1 MSRITVAVF
10 TYNRAEYLRVSLQ
23 SILDQ
28 TYSDMDIV
36 VYDNASTDNTGSV
49 VRAMGDKRITYIRNE
64 KNLGQHGN
72 FNRALSECKTEY
84 IMIFHD
90 DDIMMPHLV
99 KTEVEIMDQNPG
111 AAMAA
116 QLFSATTHIDER
128 GEIIQTPHLEGPS
141 SIVYGPGEY
150 IKDNIKRGYNT
161 ICFPAAIFR
170 NKYIAE
176 HNFRFDEK
184 CGTAADWL
192 FWFQINA
199 RCTIVG
205 INIPVIKYRLH
216 AGSCTSLSVQEDQRG
231 KSHYYIE
238 QWLNS
243 NGYENTR
250 GFHDQYLKNSLPELQ
265 SSYMQKD
272 YVDLI
277 LSRIGE
283 LKEKYAWTFST
294 DKKKADAVLSPVIS
308 AVNERKADIHDYL
321 RVRREFEKRTGIYL
335 SKIYRIDWIIK
346 NYIYS
351 IFQKKY
357 YHI

>member
-10 TYNRAEYLRVSLQ
+10 TYNRAEYLRGSLQ

-49 VRAMGDKRITYIRNE
+49 VRAMADKRITYIRNE

-99 KTEVEIMDQNPG
+99 RTVVEIMDQNPG

-128 GEIIQTPHLEGPS
+128 GEIIQTPVPDGPA
-141 SIVYGPGEY
+141 SIVYEAGEY

-170 NKYIAE
+170 NKFIRE

-192 FWFQINA
+192 FWFQINS

-216 AGSCTSLSVQEDQRG
+216 PGSCTSLSAKDDQRG

-243 NGYENTR
+243 NGYKDTR
-250 GFHDQYLKNSLPELQ
+250 AFHDHFIADSLIDLKN
-265 SSYMQKD
+265 SYMQKD

-277 LSRIGE
+277 LSRLEE
-283 LKEKYAWTFST
+283 LQERYSWTFST
-294 DKKKADAVLSPVIS
+294 DRKKADAVLAPVIS
-308 AVNERKADIHDYL
+308 AVNERKADIRDYL
-321 RVRREFEKRTGIYL
+321 RIRREYEKKSGISL
-335 SKIYRIDWIIK
+335 NKIYRIDWIIK
-346 NYIYS
+346 NFIYS
-351 IFQKKY
+351 IFN
-357 YHI
+357 

>member
-1 MSRITVAVF
+1 MSRITVAVC
-10 TYNRAEYLRVSLQ
+10 TYNRAEYLSGSLQ

-49 VRAMGDKRITYIRNE
+49 VRAMGDNRITYIRNE

-99 KTEVEIMDQNPG
+99 KTELEIMDQNPG

-128 GEIIQTPHLEGPS
+128 GEIIQTPDPDGPA
-141 SIVYGPGEY
+141 SIVYDAGEY
-150 IKDNIKRGYNT
+150 IKDNMKRGYNT

-170 NKYIAE
+170 SKYIAE

-216 AGSCTSLSVQEDQRG
+216 SGSCTSQSSKEDQRG

-238 QWLNS
+238 QWLDS
-243 NGYENTR
+243 NGYEDKR
-250 GFHDQYLKNSLPELQ
+250 AFHDYFIVDSMPDIRNSC
-265 SSYMQKD
+265 MQKD
-272 YVDLI
+272 YIDLI
-277 LSRIGE
+277 MSRLEE
-283 LKEKYAWTFST
+283 LEDKYAWTFST
-294 DKKKADAVLSPVIS
+294 DRKKADTVLSPIVT

-321 RVRREFEKRTGIYL
+321 RARREFEKRTGIYL

-357 YHI
+357 SHM